1 MELLEII
8 NSESLLW
15 NLPLRPLSP
24 LRYALW
30 WNGTVFLNR
39 AIFIFV
45 GWVIRYGWLV
55 YRAVI
60 WGPATMSQNEKDT
73 WAIMGKSIKRACL
86 CLGRLLIRKRQWRTT
101 IVRLKNGREQAL
113 IALLLL
119 WQHTHTHTHS
129 HSHTHTLILCLPYR
143 WLTCSHSS
151 QRFVS
156 PAAFCQMFVDWYKW
170 PARKTESK
178 YSGTV
183 DVYITHCPTSQKGC
197 VCLKVYKASRYSV
210 LYLHSAAGNDLV
222 AVPEPRDL
230 RPGERADIRRV

>member
-8 NSESLLW
+8 SSKSLFW
-15 NLPLRPLSP
+15 NLPLWPLSL

-60 WGPATMSQNEKDT
+60 WGPATTSQNEKDT
-73 WAIMGKSIKRACL
+73 WAITGKRIKRACL

-101 IVRLKNGREQAL
+101 VVRLKNGREQAL

-119 WQHTHTHTHS
+119 WQVVHS
-129 HSHTHTLILCLPYR
+129 HSHPHPHPHSHTAYVFLITRWHVLIPSRGLFPLLCSARCLCTDINDQRERPKASSQVLHMALYHVGLHSKESCETYSVQSKHILGTHTLLLGMIL
-143 WLTCSHSS
+143 
-151 QRFVS
+151 
-156 PAAFCQMFVDWYKW
+156 
-170 PARKTESK
+170 
-178 YSGTV
+178 
-183 DVYITHCPTSQKGC
+183 
-197 VCLKVYKASRYSV
+197 
-210 LYLHSAAGNDLV
+210 
-222 AVPEPRDL
+222 
-230 RPGERADIRRV
+230 